1 MGVRIGS
8 MHFMYNYQN
17 SLNHAYQQQGKLFE
31 QADGSSLHRAS
42 DNPMNYSKLLRYNV
56 SESENDQYLEN
67 IKTAGSWMKHSDDVM
82 VHMTEMMQTLKE
94 KSVHAANS
102 DNAEDDY
109 AAIHKE
115 MFAHMQEIVSVANSQ
130 VGDRYL
136 FAGQKDLTKPFEMS
150 LEEYDRGLPKNL
162 DVSQSAFFKGTDSDY
177 NTQLFQMLTVETK
190 DSDGNVTGTY
200 YLDTQRVDENGK
212 MEANGDETTNG
223 KLNVYTKEF
232 MDSGYKE
239 LIARGYMTIGAA
251 EKAASSDA
259 EVKALL
265 DKGRVESFESDF
277 KVSDAFTSQ
286 GLLQKKKYV
295 EDNVSSGVSSLF
307 DYDDQ
312 DPKRVESIKIN
323 GTEYHFAT
331 VKQNIVTYNGDENLI
346 SMVKLNGATDPNADT
361 VNSTGGG
368 MFGRD
373 IFDNANS
380 GNTASGTAMLNEL
393 LCVCSRVNDCDIH
406 WMSSDGVTVAD
417 VAHSTMLVQETKIGA
432 RQQLY
437 NQVETMLDNQADNI
451 TEDITNVSGAD
462 IAQLATKLMQQTAL
476 YNLSLSLGGR
486 ILPQSLAD
494 YL

>member
-8 MHFMYNYQN
+8 MHFMYNYQQ
-17 SLNHAYQQQGKLFE
+17 SLNNAYQQQGKLFE

-56 SESENDQYLEN
+56 SESENNQYLEN
-67 IKTAGSWMKHSDDVM
+67 IKTASSWMKHSDDVM
-82 VHMTEMMQTLKE
+82 IHMTEMMQTLKE

-115 MFAHMQEIVSVANSQ
+115 MEAHMQELVSVANSQ

-136 FAGQKDLTKPFEMS
+136 FSGQKDLVKPFEMS
-150 LEEYDRGLPKNL
+150 LKEYNRGLPKNM

-177 NTQLFQMLTVETK
+177 NTKLFQMLTLE
-190 DSDGNVTGTY
+190 DADGNTF
-200 YLDTQRVDENGK
+200 YLDTQRVDPTSGN
-212 MEANGDETTNG
+212 MEAKGETSDGN
-223 KLNVYTKEF
+223 LNVYTKEF

-239 LIARGYMTIGAA
+239 LIARGYMTIGEA
-251 EKAASSDA
+251 EKAA
-259 EVKALL
+259 EEGNTEIKELL
-265 DKGRVESFESDF
+265 DEGRVTTLDF
-277 KVSDAFTSQ
+277 DFQVSNAFTNQ
-286 GLLQKKKYV
+286 GLMQKKSDV
-295 EDNVSSGVSSLF
+295 PSGVQDKF
-307 DYDDQ
+307 TYDDQ
-312 DPKRVESIKIN
+312 DPQRVKGIKIGDN
-323 GTEYHFAT
+323 TEYTFTT
-331 VKQNIVTYNGDENLI
+331 VQQKIVTYNGDENLI

-373 IFDNANS
+373 IFDDANS
-380 GNTASGTAMLNEL
+380 GNEASGTAMLNEL
-393 LCVCSRVNDCDIH
+393 FCVCSRVNDCDIH

-417 VAHSTMLVQETKIGA
+417 VAHSTMLVQETKVGA

-437 NQVETMLDNQADNI
+437 NQVETMLNNQGDNI

-462 IAQLATKLMQQTAL
+462 IAQLATKLMQMTAI

>member
-8 MHFMYNYQN
+8 MHFMYNYQQ
-17 SLNHAYQQQGKLFE
+17 SLNNAYQQQGKLFE

-42 DNPMNYSKLLRYNV
+42 DNPMNYAKLLRYNV
-56 SESENDQYLEN
+56 SETENDQYLEN

-82 VHMTEMMQTLKE
+82 IHMTEMMQTLKE
-94 KSVHAANS
+94 KSVKAANS

-115 MFAHMQEIVSVANSQ
+115 MFAHMQELVSVANSQ

-150 LEEYDRGLPKNL
+150 LKEYDRGLPKNL

-177 NTQLFQMLTVETK
+177 NTELFQMLTVT
-190 DSDGNVTGTY
+190 DGNGNTF
-200 YLDTQRVDENGK
+200 YLDTENF
-212 MEANGDETTNG
+212 N
-223 KLNVYTKEF
+223 LYTKEF

-239 LIARGYMTIGAA
+239 IIAHGYTTIDAA
-251 EKAASSDA
+251 EAATTDTD
-259 EVKALL
+259 VQALL
-265 DKGRVESFESDF
+265 AEGTVGKVDEF
-277 KVSDAFTSQ
+277 KVSDYFTNQ
-286 GLLQKKKYV
+286 GLLK
-295 EDNVSSGVSSLF
+295 
-307 DYDDQ
+307 DD
-312 DPKRVESIKIN
+312 SIN
-323 GTEYHFAT
+323 GFTFNNTDYTFTT

-346 SMVKLNGATDPNADT
+346 SMVKLNGATDPTADT

-373 IFDNANS
+373 IFDDANS

-417 VAHSTMLVQETKIGA
+417 VAHSTMLVQETKVGA

-437 NQVETMLDNQADNI
+437 NQVETMLNAQADNI

>member
-17 SLNHAYQQQGKLFE
+17 SLNRAYQQQAKLFE

-42 DNPMNYSKLLRYNV
+42 DNPINYSKLLRYNV
-56 SESENDQYLEN
+56 SENENAQYREN
-67 IKTAGSWMKHSDDVM
+67 IKTAGSWMKQSDDVM
-82 VHMTEMMQTLKE
+82 IHMTEMMQTLKE

-109 AAIHKE
+109 AAIYKE
-115 MFAHMQEIVSVANSQ
+115 MYAHMQELVSVTNTQ

-150 LEEYDRGLPKNL
+150 LETYERGQPKNL
-162 DVSQSAFFKGTDSDY
+162 DVSQSAFFKGTTSDY
-177 NTQLFQMLTVETK
+177 NTELFQMLTVTDEN
-190 DSDGNVTGTY
+190 GNTY
-200 YLDTQRVDENGK
+200 YVDTQKVDENGN
-212 MEANGDETTNG
+212 MEAKNNTTTNG
-223 KLNVYTKEF
+223 KLNVYTQEF
-232 MDSGYKE
+232 MTNGYKE
-239 LIARGYMTIGAA
+239 LVIKGCRTIGEA
-251 EKAASSDA
+251 EKAAAEGNTEVAKILNAGRIGSSDN
-259 EVKALL
+259 
-265 DKGRVESFESDF
+265 DF
-277 KVSDAFTSQ
+277 QVSDYFTNQ
-286 GLLQKKKYV
+286 GLLK
-295 EDNVSSGVSSLF
+295 DATNN
-307 DYDDQ
+307 
-312 DPKRVESIKIN
+312 SITVN
-323 GTEYHFAT
+323 GKEYTFKT
-331 VKQNIVTYNGDENLI
+331 VRQNIVTYNGDNNLI

-361 VNSTGGG
+361 VNATGVG

-380 GNTASGTAMLNEL
+380 GNEASGTAMLNEL
-393 LCVCSRVNDCDIH
+393 FCVCAKVNDSDVH
-406 WMSSDGVTVAD
+406 WMSSDGVTVSD

-437 NQVETMLDNQADNI
+437 NNANVMLERHADNI
-451 TEDITNVSGAD
+451 TEEKNNVSGAD

-494 YL
+494 YI

>member
-8 MHFMYNYQN
+8 MHFMYNYQQ
-17 SLNHAYQQQGKLFE
+17 SLNNAYQQQGKLFE

-56 SESENDQYLEN
+56 SESENNQYLEN
-67 IKTAGSWMKHSDDVM
+67 IKTASSWMKHSDDVM
-82 VHMTEMMQTLKE
+82 IHMTEMMQTLKE

-115 MFAHMQEIVSVANSQ
+115 MEAHMQELVSVANSQ

-136 FAGQKDLTKPFEMS
+136 FSGQKDLVKPFEMS
-150 LEEYDRGLPKNL
+150 LKEYNRGLPKNM

-177 NTQLFQMLTVETK
+177 NTKLFQMLTLE
-190 DSDGNVTGTY
+190 DADGNTF
-200 YLDTQRVDENGK
+200 YLDTQRVDPTSGN
-212 MEANGDETTNG
+212 MEAKGETSDGN
-223 KLNVYTKEF
+223 LNVYTKEF

-239 LIARGYMTIGAA
+239 LIARGYMTIGEA
-251 EKAASSDA
+251 EKAA
-259 EVKALL
+259 EEGNTEIKELL
-265 DKGRVESFESDF
+265 DEGRVTTLDF
-277 KVSDAFTSQ
+277 DFQVSNAFTNQ
-286 GLLQKKKYV
+286 GLMQKKSDV
-295 EDNVSSGVSSLF
+295 PSGVQDKF
-307 DYDDQ
+307 TYDDQ
-312 DPKRVESIKIN
+312 DPQRVKGIKI
-323 GTEYHFAT
+323 GDTEYKFTT
-331 VKQNIVTYNGDENLI
+331 VQQKIVTYNGDENLI

-373 IFDNANS
+373 IFDDANS
-380 GNTASGTAMLNEL
+380 GNEASGTAMLNEL
-393 LCVCSRVNDCDIH
+393 FCVCSRVNDCDIH

-417 VAHSTMLVQETKIGA
+417 VAHSTMLVQETKVGA

-437 NQVETMLDNQADNI
+437 NQVETMLNNQGDNI

-462 IAQLATKLMQQTAL
+462 IAQLATKLMQMTAI

>member
-8 MHFMYNYQN
+8 MHFMYNYQQ
-17 SLNHAYQQQGKLFE
+17 SLNNAYQQQGKLFE

-56 SESENDQYLEN
+56 SESENNQYLEN
-67 IKTAGSWMKHSDDVM
+67 IKTASSWMKHSDDVM
-82 VHMTEMMQTLKE
+82 IHMTEMMQTLKE

-115 MFAHMQEIVSVANSQ
+115 MFAHMQELVSVANSQ

-150 LEEYDRGLPKNL
+150 ISEYDRGLPKNL

-177 NTQLFQMLTVETK
+177 NTKLYQMLTVT
-190 DSDGNVTGTY
+190 DGNGDTF
-200 YLDTQRVDENGK
+200 YLDTENFNLYSKKFIDEGYK
-212 MEANGDETTNG
+212 EVIAHGYTRITDAQTAAANGDTAVQALLAEG
-223 KLNVYTKEF
+223 
-232 MDSGYKE
+232 
-239 LIARGYMTIGAA
+239 TIGTAD
-251 EKAASSDA
+251 E
-259 EVKALL
+259 
-265 DKGRVESFESDF
+265 F
-277 KVSDAFTSQ
+277 KVADYFTNQ
-286 GLLQKKKYV
+286 GLLKDAENNK
-295 EDNVSSGVSSLF
+295 
-307 DYDDQ
+307 
-312 DPKRVESIKIN
+312 SITIN
-323 GTEYHFAT
+323 GTEYTFTT

-373 IFDNANS
+373 IFDDANS
-380 GNTASGTAMLNEL
+380 GNEASGTAMLNEL
-393 LCVCSRVNDCDIH
+393 FCVCSRVNDCDIH

-417 VAHSTMLVQETKIGA
+417 VAHSTMLVQETKVGA

-437 NQVETMLDNQADNI
+437 NQVNTMLENQADNI
-451 TEDITNVSGAD
+451 TEEITNVSGAD
-462 IAQLATKLMQQTAL
+462 IAALATKLMQQTAL

>member
-8 MHFMYNYQN
+8 MHFMYNYQQ
-17 SLNHAYQQQGKLFE
+17 SLNNAYQQQGKLFE

-42 DNPMNYSKLLRYNV
+42 DNPMNYAKLLRYNV
-56 SESENDQYLEN
+56 SETENTQYLDN
-67 IKTAGSWMKHSDDVM
+67 IKTAGSWMKHSDDIM
-82 VHMTEMMQTLKE
+82 IHMTEMMQTLKE
-94 KSVHAANS
+94 KSVKAANS

-115 MFAHMQEIVSVANSQ
+115 MFAHMQELVSVANSQ

-150 LEEYDRGLPKNL
+150 LKEYDRGLPKNL
-162 DVSQSAFFKGTDSDY
+162 DVSQSAFFKGTSSDY
-177 NTQLFQMLTVETK
+177 NTKLFQMLTVT
-190 DSDGNVTGTY
+190 DGNGNTFYV
-200 YLDTQRVDENGK
+200 
-212 MEANGDETTNG
+212 ETDGGRFKDADSVKFN
-223 KLNVYTKEF
+223 LYTKEF
-232 MDSGYKE
+232 MDEGYKE
-239 LIARGYMTIGAA
+239 LIAHGCMSIEEA
-251 EKAASSDA
+251 ERSTDA
-259 EVKALL
+259 EIQNLL
-265 DKGRVESFESDF
+265 NEGRLGKVDEFQ
-277 KVSDAFTSQ
+277 VSDYFTNQ
-286 GLLQKKKYV
+286 GLLK
-295 EDNVSSGVSSLF
+295 
-307 DYDDQ
+307 DD
-312 DPKRVESIKIN
+312 SIN
-323 GTEYHFAT
+323 GFTFNSTKYTFTT

-346 SMVKLNGATDPNADT
+346 SMVKLNGATDPAADT

-373 IFDNANS
+373 IFDDANS

-417 VAHSTMLVQETKIGA
+417 VAHSTMLVQETKVGA

-437 NQVETMLDNQADNI
+437 NQVETMLNAHADNI

>member
-17 SLNHAYQQQGKLFE
+17 SLNKAYQQQGKLFE

-56 SESENDQYLEN
+56 SENENTQYREN
-67 IKTAGSWMKHSDDVM
+67 IKTASSWMKNSDDVM
-82 VHMTEMMQTLKE
+82 IHMTEMMQTLKE
-94 KSVHAANS
+94 KSVAAANS
-102 DNAEDDY
+102 DKAEDDF
-109 AAIHKE
+109 AAIYKE
-115 MFAHMQEIVSVANSQ
+115 MFAHMQEIVSVANTQ
-130 VGDRYL
+130 LGDRYL

-150 LEEYDRGLPKNL
+150 LETYDRGQPKNL

-177 NTQLFQMLTVETK
+177 NTELFQMLTVT
-190 DSDGNVTGTY
+190 DGAGNTY
-200 YLDTQRVDENGK
+200 YLDTENF
-212 MEANGDETTNG
+212 N
-223 KLNVYTKEF
+223 LYTEKF
-232 MDSGYKE
+232 MNEGYKE
-239 LIARGYMTIGAA
+239 VIAHGYTTIDAA
-251 EKAASSDA
+251 EASTDTD
-259 EVKALL
+259 VQALL
-265 DKGRVESFESDF
+265 SKGTAGTAN
-277 KVSDAFTSQ
+277 AFQVADYFTNQ
-286 GLLQKKKYV
+286 GLLK
-295 EDNVSSGVSSLF
+295 D
-307 DYDDQ
+307 
-312 DPKRVESIKIN
+312 ESVNSITIG
-323 GTEYHFAT
+323 GTEYTFKT
-331 VKQNIVTYNGDENLI
+331 VKQNIVTYNGDNNLI

-361 VNSTGGG
+361 VNSTGAT

-380 GNTASGTAMLNEL
+380 GNEASGTAMLNEL
-393 LCVCSRVNDCDIH
+393 FCVCAKVSDSDLH

-437 NQVETMLDNQADNI
+437 NNVETMLERQADNI